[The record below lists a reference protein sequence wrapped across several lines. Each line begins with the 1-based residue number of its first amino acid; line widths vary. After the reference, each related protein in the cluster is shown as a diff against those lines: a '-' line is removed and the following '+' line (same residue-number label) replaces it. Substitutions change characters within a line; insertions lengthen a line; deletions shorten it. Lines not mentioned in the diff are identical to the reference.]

1 MLRIMLGMQPAL
13 CDLDARIV
21 AESAMHIDAG
31 AIEAVLAFESREQ
44 DKAVVNAS
52 SYSRI
57 AAAALRD
64 PASRR
69 SATPPS
75 QMD

>member
-1 MLRIMLGMQPAL
+1 MEPAL
-13 CDLDARIV
+13 CNLDARIV
-21 AESAMHIDAG
+21 AESAMHVDAG
-31 AIEAVLAFESREQ
+31 AIDAVLAFESREQ
-44 DKAVVNAS
+44 DEAVRDAS